1 MLKPS
6 LTGGEDMGL
15 NDRKKKILAA
25 IVEQYIATGEPIGS
39 KALCKTLDMSVSSAT
54 VRNDMSEL
62 SELGYLDQPHTSA
75 GRVPTQMG
83 YRYYLDHLM
92 PKHELDDDVRRHIDV
107 SVDHRIGDPEQLL
120 ERAGEILVDFT
131 NCASLSTTL
140 ADENAVIRKVE
151 IVQISPKTA
160 MIVLLSSTGI
170 LKSKVCRTDVEI
182 TPDLI
187 ETFYSVVNQN
197 FLNKPLADIGTVMIQ
212 TVVASL
218 GKKALAMSPLLVSL
232 YDLSISASQSE
243 IILGGQ
249 ANLLN
254 YREFEQNAG
263 ALLEFL
269 HKAEPLNQII
279 SSVKNDFDVLIG
291 HENRYKELENSSMII
306 SRYMIGDRDGGSIG
320 IIGPIRMNYSKLI
333 PSIKY
338 LTDIVGRLLSEVYEE
353 DMPNGK

>member
-1 MLKPS
+1 MRLH
-6 LTGGEDMGL
+6 
-15 NDRKKKILAA
+15 DRKKKILSA
-25 IVEQYIATGEPIGS
+25 IVEQYIATGEPVGS
-39 KALCKTLDMSVSSAT
+39 KALCEILDMSVSSAT
-54 VRNDMSEL
+54 IRNDMSEL
-62 SELGYLDQPHTSA
+62 GELSYLDQPHTSA
-75 GRVPTQMG
+75 GRVPTQLG
-83 YRYYLDHLM
+83 YRYYIDHLM
-92 PKHELDDDVRRHIDV
+92 PQHELDEEVRRQIDV
-107 SVDHRIGDPEQLL
+107 SVDSSMGDPEQLL

-131 NCASLSTTL
+131 NCASLSTTP

-151 IVQISPKTA
+151 MVQISPKTA
-160 MIVLLSSTGI
+160 MIVLLTSTGV
-170 LKSKVCRTDVEI
+170 LKSKACRTDVKI
-182 TPDLI
+182 TPDII

-197 FLNKPLADIGTVMIQ
+197 FLEKPLADIGTVTIQ

-218 GKKALAMSPLLVSL
+218 EKKALAMSPLLVTLS
-232 YDLSISASQSE
+232 DLITAASQSD

-269 HKAEPLNQII
+269 HRGEPLNQII
-279 SSVKNDFDVLIG
+279 SSVKSDFDVLIG
-291 HENRYKELENSSMII
+291 RENRYKELENSSMII

-338 LTDIVGRLLSEVYEE
+338 LTDIVGRLLSEVYKE